1 MRAALA
7 RGVARDVAIAE
18 ASKNGAKFTAIAD
31 QFGVSRQRV
40 HQIVL
45 LQD

>member
-1 MRAALA
+1 ME
-7 RGVARDVAIAE
+7 RDPAIAE
-18 ASKNGAKFTAIAD
+18 ANKKGAKFKAIAD